1 MALLNLLQKILSSS
15 ATMDFELRPHG
26 RSFAT
31 GTGRQTLVLLNL
43 LRKILSSFV
52 TGQAQGGHG
61 GIRYGYEK
69 KAHIAWPGPGQSVR
83 PGQHA
88 AEFAC
93 GRHNVRPG
101 NFVTAEHASIPGM
114 ASELGSVAPPLAIFE
129 KF

>member
-1 MALLNLLQKILSSS
+1 
-15 ATMDFELRPHG
+15 MDFELRPHG

-52 TGQAQGGHG
+52 TGQTQGGHG
-61 GIRYGYEK
+61 GIWYGYEK
-69 KAHIAWPGPGQSVR
+69 KAHIAWPGLGQSVR

-101 NFVTAEHASIPGM
+101 NFATAEHVSIPGM
-114 ASELGSVAPPLAIFE
+114 GSKLGSVALPLAIFE
-129 KF
+129 NF